1 MLTTPNFQDQFVF
14 KNKAKA
20 WSFVMIMIGI
30 IGTSYGFLSGSGERT
45 FSNLLLMGY
54 YFACVCIFGVCFCA
68 IQYVSKA
75 GWSASILRIPHVFIK
90 LLPVAS
96 VILLTIIGAGM
107 FLTHIGKNEAGA
119 QTVMPYLYKLW
130 AIKGVNTPGDVNY
143 DAIIAGKSAFLN
155 RPFFF
160 IRLFS
165 CLVAYII
172 MGKLLVKYSLNED
185 KIGGMSNYKKSLTL
199 SAAFLVIFGFTIPL
213 FAFDTIM
220 SLETHWFS
228 TLFGWYNLSGLLV
241 TGFTVL
247 TLTIIYLKEAG
258 YLQWVTENHLHTLG
272 IQIFGF
278 SIFWTYLWFVQF
290 LLIWYSNLPE
300 EAVYFYKRWEPEF
313 NFWFWLNMTINFCVP
328 LFVLMSRDAK
338 RKMNILKV
346 TCIFLIAGHW
356 LDYWLM
362 IMPGTTGPQS
372 HWYTEIGW
380 IEASVFIGF
389 AGVFIYMMLNTL
401 SKFKTLAPKNHPM
414 LQESIHHH
422 C

>member
-14 KNKAKA
+14 KSRAKA
-20 WSFVMIMIGI
+20 WSFVMIAIGI

-54 YFACVCIFGVCFCA
+54 YFACVCTFGVCFCA

-75 GWSASILRIPHVFIK
+75 GWSTSILRIPHVFIK
-90 LLPVAS
+90 LLPIAS

-107 FLTHIGKNEAGA
+107 FITHIGNNEAGA

-130 AIKGVNTPGDVNY
+130 AIKGVNTPGNANY

-165 CLVAYII
+165 YLVAYII
-172 MGKLLVKYSLNED
+172 MGKLLVKYSVNED
-185 KIGGMSNYKKSLTL
+185 EIGGMANYKKSFTL

-278 SIFWTYLWFVQF
+278 SIFWTYLWFVQL

-389 AGVFIYMMLNTL
+389 AGMFIYMMLNTL